1 MIANS
6 SSIIM
11 RKRTIYILLFVSLG
25 YNLHAQTTITGVV
38 SDSANIPVPNTA
50 VYISKTTIGTITDQ
64 KGAYSISIPRQGEFE
79 LTASF
84 IGYKTKSKIIF
95 ANGNR
100 QIINIKLSLNP
111 VLLNEVTVRSKNKY
125 SLNDY
130 TDFFKLFI
138 GDKENARNCKVVN
151 PGDLHLYRD
160 PGNNYLRGF
169 SIKPLNIINKALG
182 YSIIYDLIDFNYN
195 IKDSI
200 LIFSGYCYFKPM
212 QGSARIVR
220 KWNRNRLIAYY
231 GSRMHFLR
239 SLYSDSV
246 SSDNFKVFECKFD
259 SAKNIISPVNQFDFH
274 NLKPAI
280 KSQYLPLFSKTPLL
294 ITYTD
299 NHPELSSGILGF
311 QSQEYKSTLI
321 FSDTLKVFQNGN
333 YDNPNSVTWYGAMVN
348 DRVADMLP
356 SDYLTYSNASDQPVS
371 DRNVSKIENYLEHE
385 QNITCE
391 DQVFVHTDKN
401 KYRPGDTIYFQ
412 SYVRNTFSGA
422 FESSSTALYA
432 LLFNDQHQVVDSS
445 RFRITNATSPGLL
458 ALPIN
463 AKPGIYHLTAFT
475 SQMQNFDPLDAFH
488 FDLKVD
494 APQNQKM
501 NIEVRLN
508 KDIYHPGDTLEADL
522 KITDSNGNPSSQ
534 QSYKSSFIYKNY
546 LIDNEESKTNRD
558 GDSFIRFIIPD
569 SIHFITRMQISL
581 YNNKKERFQVKN
593 FSIPFSDEYID
604 LRFLPEG
611 GNLVAGLEQVIAFN
625 AVDIYG
631 EPLRVNGLLKNAN
644 GIVLDTVRSGPFGP
658 GKFSCKAENGMFL
671 ELTNGPRNQKIWPLP
686 VPDPSG
692 VCLSITPADKRSF
705 AIEVQSDSYKGDTII
720 VSGTMNLKQIFERK
734 LIMDRKQHL
743 VIKTDD
749 LPEGIAEVT
758 LFSKDL
764 KPVAERLVSVNA
776 DEHLRFTVKTDKPD
790 YSQGQE
796 AEVTVNVSDAD
807 GKPASGI
814 FSVSVVDSL
823 SGHDPTI
830 FTPGIAFALNYNPF
844 FPSNIPSAVLE
855 KGLENLPD
863 DQRDLIL
870 LTYGWCRFNWN
881 FDLTASNNKELVNYD
896 QLKMKLLYSSGKHL
910 ANRKLDLV
918 SLEGPS
924 IMHLKT
930 NKLGEISLPLASLPV
945 ITRSVTMIPDTKSSD
960 RVTGAMLSVPY
971 NEQYWKNKNMYLSQQ
986 TITTGLI
993 GNISLINKLS
1003 LNEKT
1008 IEIPEVSITATRKIE
1023 YINQYEELYKYAN
1036 VKSLPREKIY
1046 KLQTLEQAIRNIV
1059 PTCTI
1064 LDPPLP
1070 PAIYFRQSHSFFG
1083 GNVKV
1088 VIVLDG
1094 MQLDNGWELDE
1105 VRNIPP
1111 GQISSITV
1119 LDGTQGH
1126 IIYGEEASGGVIF
1139 INTNKS
1145 GFANIRTDW
1154 KTQDKNNNMLVPIK
1168 LFRPNIEFYNP
1179 ARSEIDNDPALKGR
1193 ATVYWNPEVY
1203 FDSKN
1208 PVQIKY
1214 INPLR
1219 SARMIITIN
1228 GVSLNNLIGTAK
1240 AGYRVNEIK

>member
-1 MIANS
+1 M
-6 SSIIM
+6 
-11 RKRTIYILLFVSLG
+11 LFVLVG
-25 YNLHAQTTITGVV
+25 YKLSAQTLITGIV
-38 SDSANIPVPNTA
+38 SDSVNIPVTNAA

-64 KGAYSISIPRQGEFE
+64 KGAYLISIPQQGEFE

-84 IGYKTKSKIIF
+84 IGYKTKSVIVF

-100 QIINIKLSLNP
+100 QVINIKLSLNP
-111 VLLNEVTVRSKNKY
+111 ILLNEVTVRSKNKY
-125 SLNDY
+125 SLKDC
-130 TDFFKLFI
+130 TDFFILFI
-138 GDKENARNCKVVN
+138 GENENSRSCKVVN
-151 PGDLHLYRD
+151 PEDLHLYRD
-160 PGNNYLRGF
+160 PNNNYLRGF
-169 SIKPLNIINKALG
+169 SVKPLKIENKALG
-182 YSIIYDLIDFNYN
+182 YSITYDLIDFNYN
-195 IKDSI
+195 LIDSI
-200 LIFSGYCYFKPM
+200 LRFSGYCYFRPM
-212 QGSARIVR
+212 KGSARNVR
-220 KWNRNRLIAYY
+220 KWNRNRLIAFY

-239 SLYSDSV
+239 SLYSDSI
-246 SSDNFKVFECKFD
+246 SSDNFKIFECNFD
-259 SAKNIISPVNQFDFH
+259 HLKNIISPVNQIDFH

-280 KSQYLPLFSKTPLL
+280 KSQYLPLYSKTPLL

-333 YDNPNSVTWYGAMVN
+333 YANPNSVTWYGSMVN

-356 SDYLTYSNASDQPVS
+356 ADFLPYSNTSNQPVS
-371 DRNVSKIENYLEHE
+371 DRNVSKIENWLEHE

-422 FESSSTALYA
+422 FESSSTAMYV

-445 RFRITNATSPGLL
+445 RFRITNATSPGWL

-463 AKPGIYHLTAFT
+463 TKSGIYHLTAFT

-488 FDLKVD
+488 LDLKVD
-494 APQNQKM
+494 VPQNQKM

-508 KDIYHPGDTLEADL
+508 KDVYHPGDTLEAGL
-522 KITDSNGNPSSQ
+522 KITDSNGKPSSQ
-534 QSYKSSFIYKNY
+534 QYFKSSFVYKNY
-546 LIDNEESKTNRD
+546 LIDNDESKTNRD

-593 FSIPFSDEYID
+593 FIIPFSDEYLD

-625 AVDIYG
+625 AVDRYG
-631 EPLRVNGLLKNAN
+631 EPLRVEGLLKNAN
-644 GIVLDTVRSGPFGP
+644 GVVLDTVISGPFGP
-658 GKFSCKAENGMFL
+658 GKFACKAENGMFL
-671 ELTNGPRNQKIWPLP
+671 ELTNGPGKQKTWPLP
-686 VPDPSG
+686 VPDPFG
-692 VCLSITPADKRSF
+692 ECLSITPVDRRSF
-705 AIEVQSDSYKGDTII
+705 AIEVQSDSYKGDTLI
-720 VSGTMNLKQIFERK
+720 VSGTMYLKQIFERK
-734 LIMDRKQHL
+734 LIMDKKQRL

-758 LFSKDL
+758 LFNKDL

-776 DEHLRFTVKTDKPD
+776 DEHLRFNVITNKPD
-790 YSQGQE
+790 YSPGQE
-796 AEVTVNVSDAD
+796 TEVTVNVTDAN
-807 GKPASGI
+807 GNPTSGI
-814 FSVSVVDSL
+814 FSVSVADSL

-830 FTPGIAFALNYNPF
+830 YTPGIAFSLIYNPF

-855 KGLENLPD
+855 KGFENLPD

-870 LTYGWCRFNWN
+870 MTYGWCRFNWN
-881 FDLTASNNKELVNYD
+881 FDLTASNNKGPVDYD

-924 IMHLKT
+924 IIHLTT
-930 NKLGEISLPLASLPV
+930 NKTGEISLPLTFLPV
-945 ITRSVTMIPDTKSSD
+945 ITSSVTMIPDPKSSD

-971 NEQYWKNKNMYLSQQ
+971 NEQYMKNKNMYLSQQ
-986 TITTGLI
+986 TLTTGLM

-1003 LNEKT
+1003 LSEKI
-1008 IEIPEVSITATRKIE
+1008 IEIPEVLISATRKIE
-1023 YINQYEELYKYAN
+1023 YINQYEELYNYAN

-1046 KLQTLEQAIRNIV
+1046 KFQTLGQAIRNIV
-1059 PTCTI
+1059 PTAI
-1064 LDPPLP
+1064 IQEPPLAP
-1070 PAIYFRQSHSFFG
+1070 VIYLRPSHSFFG
-1083 GNVKV
+1083 PRIQAM
-1088 VIVLDG
+1088 IVLDG
-1094 MQLDNGWELDE
+1094 MRLDKGWELDD
-1105 VRNIPP
+1105 VRSIPP
-1111 GQISSITV
+1111 DQIASISI
-1119 LDGTQGH
+1119 LDGPQGH
-1126 IIYGEEASGGVIF
+1126 TIYGEEASGGVVF

-1145 GFANIRTDW
+1145 GFVNIRTDW
-1154 KTQDKNNNMLVPIK
+1154 KTQDKSNNMLVPIK

-1179 ARSEIDNDPALKGR
+1179 TRSEIESDPAIKGR
-1193 ATVYWNPEVY
+1193 TTVYWNPEVY
-1203 FDSKN
+1203 FDGKN
-1208 PVQIKY
+1208 PVQLKY

-1228 GVSLNNLIGTAK
+1228 CVSLSNLIGTAK
-1240 AGYRVNEIK
+1240 ISYSVHENE

>member
-1 MIANS
+1 
-6 SSIIM
+6 M
-11 RKRTIYILLFVSLG
+11 RNRIVFIVLFVLVG
-25 YNLHAQTTITGVV
+25 YNLSAQTLITGIV
-38 SDSANIPVPNTA
+38 SDSANIPIPNAA

-64 KGAYSISIPRQGEFE
+64 KGSYSISIPQQGEFE

-84 IGYKTKSKIIF
+84 IGYKTKSMIIF

-111 VLLNEVTVRSKNKY
+111 VLLNEVTVRSKNKL

-130 TDFFKLFI
+130 SDFFRLFI
-138 GDKENARNCKVVN
+138 GEKENARSCKVVN
-151 PGDLHLYRD
+151 PEDLRLYKD
-160 PGNNYLRGF
+160 SENNYLRGF
-169 SIKPLNIINKALG
+169 SVRPLNIENKALG
-182 YSIIYDLIDFNYN
+182 YSITYDLIDFNYN
-195 IKDSI
+195 LRDSI
-200 LIFSGYCYFKPM
+200 LKFSGYCYFKPM
-212 QGSARIVR
+212 KGSARIIK
-220 KWNRNRLIAYY
+220 KWSRNRLIAYY
-231 GSRMHFLR
+231 GSRMNFLR

-246 SSDNFKVFECKFD
+246 SSDNFKVFECNFD
-259 SAKNIISPVNQFDFH
+259 HVKNIISPTNQIDFH

-280 KSQYLPLFSKTPLL
+280 KSQYLALYSKTPLL

-311 QSQEYKSTLI
+311 QSQESKSTLI

-356 SDYLTYSNASDQPVS
+356 SDFLPYSSTSEPVS
-371 DRNVSKIENYLEHE
+371 ERSVSMIEKYLEHE
-385 QNITCE
+385 QNTTSE

-401 KYRPGDTIYFQ
+401 KYRPEDTIYFQ
-412 SYVRNTFSGA
+412 SYVRNSFSGA

-445 RFRITNATSPGLL
+445 RFRITNATSPGWLSI
-458 ALPIN
+458 PID

-488 FDLKVD
+488 LDLKVD
-494 APQNQKM
+494 APQTQKM

-522 KITDSNGNPSSQ
+522 KITDSNGKPSSQ
-534 QSYKSSFIYKNY
+534 QNFKSTFIYKNY
-546 LIDNEESKTNRD
+546 LIDNEESRTNRD
-558 GDSFIRFIIPD
+558 GNSFIRFIIPD

-593 FSIPFSDEYID
+593 FSIPFSDEYLD

-611 GNLVAGLEQVIAFN
+611 GNLVAGLEQIIGFN
-625 AVDIYG
+625 AVDRYG
-631 EPLRVNGLLKNAN
+631 EPVKVEGLLKNAN

-658 GKFSCKAENGMFL
+658 GKFSCKAEKGMFL
-671 ELTNGPRNQKIWPLP
+671 ELNNVPDKNKIWPLP
-686 VPDPSG
+686 VPDTSG
-692 VCLSITPADKRSF
+692 ECLSIKPVDKRSF
-705 AIEVQSDSYKGDTII
+705 AIEVQSDSYKGDTLII
-720 VSGTMNLKQIFERK
+720 SGTMNLKQIFERK
-734 LIMDRKQHL
+734 LIMDKKQRL

-758 LFSKDL
+758 LFKNDL
-764 KPVAERLVSVNA
+764 KPVAERLVSVNS
-776 DEHLRFTVKTDKPD
+776 DEHLRFTVKTDRPY
-790 YSQGQE
+790 YSPGQE
-796 AEVTVNVSDAD
+796 AEVTVNVTDAD
-807 GKPASGI
+807 GNPASGI

-823 SGHDPTI
+823 SGHDPSI

-863 DQRDLIL
+863 DQFDLIL

-881 FDLTASNNKELVNYD
+881 FDLTAPNNKELVNYD
-896 QLKMKLLYSSGKHL
+896 QLKMKLLYSSGKHM

-930 NKLGEISLPLASLPV
+930 DKLGEISLPLTSLPV

-960 RVTGAMLSVPY
+960 RVAGAMLSVPY
-971 NEQYWKNKNMYLSQQ
+971 NEQYMKNKNTYLSQQ

-993 GNISLINKLS
+993 GNISHINKLS
-1003 LNEKT
+1003 LSEKT

-1036 VKSLPREKIY
+1036 VKSLSREKI
-1046 KLQTLEQAIRNIV
+1046 KEFKTLENTIRSLVNPYRVDKIDIYHPEGNIYLR
-1059 PTCTI
+1059 P
-1064 LDPPLP
+1064 
-1070 PAIYFRQSHSFFG
+1070 SHSFFG
-1083 GNVKV
+1083 PPVAA
-1088 VIVLDG
+1088 IFVLDG
-1094 MQLDNGWELDE
+1094 MPLFNSGWRIVHD
-1105 VRNIPP
+1105 IPP
-1111 GQISSITV
+1111 YQISSISI

-1126 IIYGEEASGGVIF
+1126 TIYGEEASGGVIL

-1145 GFANIRTDW
+1145 GFTNIRTDW
-1154 KTQDKNNNMLVPIK
+1154 KTQDKSNNMLVPIK

-1179 ARSEIDNDPALKGR
+1179 TRSEIENDPALNGR
-1193 ATVYWNPEVY
+1193 ATVYWNPEIY
-1203 FDSKN
+1203 FNGQN
-1208 PVQIKY
+1208 PVKIKY

-1219 SARMIITIN
+1219 NAKMRIVIN
-1228 GVSLNNLIGTAK
+1228 GVSLNYMIGNQIDSYSVK
-1240 AGYRVNEIK
+1240 ENN

>member
-1 MIANS
+1 M
-6 SSIIM
+6 IM
-11 RKRTIYILLFVSLG
+11 RNRIIIVALLVLFG
-25 YNLHAQTTITGVV
+25 YKLSAQTIITGIV
-38 SDSANIPVPNTA
+38 SDSVNIPVPNAA
-50 VYISKTTIGTITDQ
+50 VYISKTTIGTFTDQ
-64 KGAYSISIPRQGEFE
+64 KGAYSISIPQQGEFE

-84 IGYKTKSKIIF
+84 IGYKTKSVIIF

-125 SLNDY
+125 SLKDY

-138 GDKENARNCKVVN
+138 GENENAKNCKIFN
-151 PGDLHLYRD
+151 PEDLHLYRD
-160 PGNNYLRGF
+160 PDNNYLRGF
-169 SIKPLNIINKALG
+169 SVKPLKIENKGLG
-182 YSIIYDLIDFNYN
+182 YSITYDLIDFNYN
-195 IKDSI
+195 LRDSI
-200 LIFSGYCYFKPM
+200 LRFSGYFYFKLM
-212 QGSARIVR
+212 QGSSRNVR

-246 SSDNFKVFECKFD
+246 SSDNFKVFGCKFD
-259 SAKNIISPVNQFDFH
+259 SVKDIISPVNQIDFH

-280 KSQYLPLFSKTPLL
+280 ESQYLPLYSKAPLL

-311 QSQEYKSTLI
+311 QSQQYKSTLI

-356 SDYLTYSNASDQPVS
+356 SDFLTYSNTSNQPVS
-371 DRNVSKIENYLEHE
+371 DRDVSKIENYLEHE

-422 FESSSTALYA
+422 FESSSTAMYD

-445 RFRITNATSPGLL
+445 RFRITNATSPGWLSI
-458 ALPIN
+458 PID
-463 AKPGIYHLTAFT
+463 AKPGIYHLTSFT
-475 SQMQNFDPLDAFH
+475 SLMQNFDPLDAFH
-488 FDLKVD
+488 LDLKVD

-508 KDIYHPGDTLEADL
+508 KNNYHPGDTLEADL

-534 QSYKSSFIYKNY
+534 QSFKSSFIYKNY
-546 LIDNEESKTNRD
+546 LIDNDEYKTNKY
-558 GDSFIRFIIPD
+558 GNSFIRFIIPD

-593 FSIPFSDEYID
+593 FSIPFSDEYLD

-611 GNLVAGLEQVIAFN
+611 GNLVAGLEQVIGFN
-625 AVDIYG
+625 AVDRNG
-631 EPLRVNGLLKNAN
+631 ESVEVEGLLKNTN
-644 GIVLDTVRSGPFGP
+644 GIILDTVRSGPFGP
-658 GKFSCKAENGMFL
+658 GKFSCKTENGMFL
-671 ELTNGPRNQKIWPLP
+671 ELTNVPGKNKIWPLP

-692 VCLSITPADKRSF
+692 ECLSITPVDKRSF
-705 AIEVQSDSYKGDTII
+705 AIEVQSDSYKGDTLF

-734 LIMDRKQHL
+734 LIMDRKQRL

-776 DEHLRFTVKTDKPD
+776 DEHLRFTVKTDKPY
-790 YSQGQE
+790 YSPGQE
-796 AEVTVNVSDAD
+796 AEVTVNVSDAE
-807 GKPASGI
+807 GNPSSGI

-881 FDLTASNNKELVNYD
+881 FDLTASNYKEPVNYD
-896 QLKMKLLYSSGKHL
+896 QLKIKLLYSSGKHL
-910 ANRKLDLV
+910 ANRKLNLI
-918 SLEGPS
+918 SLEDPS

-930 NKLGEISLPLASLPV
+930 NKLGEISLPLASLPGM
-945 ITRSVTMIPDTKSSD
+945 TRSVTMIPDTKSSD
-960 RVTGAMLSVPY
+960 RVTGAMLSIPY
-971 NEQYWKNKNMYLSQQ
+971 NEQYMKNKNMYLSQQ

-1003 LNEKT
+1003 LSEKT
-1008 IEIPEVSITATRKIE
+1008 IEIPEVLITATRKIE
-1023 YINQYEELYKYAN
+1023 YINQYEEVYKYAN
-1036 VKSLPREKIY
+1036 MKSLSH
-1046 KLQTLEQAIRNIV
+1046 EQLLSANSIAVAIRRLVNPYLMEDV
-1059 PTCTI
+1059 DAFHPGA
-1064 LDPPLP
+1064 
-1070 PAIYFRQSHSFFG
+1070 AIYLHPRHSFFG
-1083 GNVKV
+1083 ANIKV
-1088 VIVLDG
+1088 MFVLDG
-1094 MQLDNGWELDE
+1094 MPLHVDNAWQRINDLNPE
-1105 VRNIPP
+1105 
-1111 GQISSITV
+1111 QIASISV
-1119 LDGTQGH
+1119 LEGDQGH
-1126 IIYGEEASGGVIF
+1126 VIYGEEAIGGVVF
-1139 INTNKS
+1139 VNTYYPGLSK
-1145 GFANIRTDW
+1145 IRTDW

-1179 ARSEIDNDPALKGR
+1179 TRSEIDNDPALKGR

-1203 FDSKN
+1203 FDGKK

-1228 GVSLNNLIGTAK
+1228 CVSLNNLLGTVK
-1240 AGYRVNEIK
+1240 TGYWVHEIK

>member
-1 MIANS
+1 M
-6 SSIIM
+6 IM
-11 RKRTIYILLFVSLG
+11 RNRIVFIVLFVLVG
-25 YNLHAQTTITGVV
+25 YKLSAQTLITGIV
-38 SDSANIPVPNTA
+38 SDSVNIPVPNAA

-64 KGAYSISIPRQGEFE
+64 KGAYSISIPLQGEFE
-79 LTASF
+79 LTASL
-84 IGYKTKSKIIF
+84 IGYKTKSVIIY

-100 QIINIKLSLNP
+100 QVINIKLSLNP
-111 VLLNEVTVRSKNKY
+111 VLLNEVTVSSKNKL

-138 GDKENARNCKVVN
+138 GEKENARSCKVVN
-151 PGDLHLYRD
+151 PGDLHLYKD

-169 SIKPLNIINKALG
+169 SVRPLNIENKALG
-182 YSIIYDLIDFNYN
+182 YSITYDLIDFNYN
-195 IKDSI
+195 LRDSI
-200 LIFSGYCYFKPM
+200 LKFSGYCYFKPM
-212 QGSARIVR
+212 KGSARIIK
-220 KWNRNRLIAYY
+220 KWSRNRLIAYY
-231 GSRMHFLR
+231 GSRMNFLR

-246 SSDNFKVFECKFD
+246 SSDNFKVFECNFD
-259 SAKNIISPVNQFDFH
+259 HVKNIISPTNQIDFH

-280 KSQYLPLFSKTPLL
+280 KSQYLPLYSKTPLL

-299 NHPELSSGILGF
+299 SHPELSSGILGF
-311 QSQEYKSTLI
+311 QSQEFKSTLI

-356 SDYLTYSNASDQPVS
+356 SDFLPYSGTSEPVS
-371 DRNVSKIENYLEHE
+371 ERSVSKIEKYLEQE
-385 QNITCE
+385 QNTTCE
-391 DQVFVHTDKN
+391 DLVFVHTDKN
-401 KYRPGDTIYFQ
+401 RYRHGDTIYFQ
-412 SYVRNTFSGA
+412 SYIRNTFSGA
-422 FESSSTALYA
+422 FESSSTAMYS

-445 RFRITNATSPGLL
+445 RFRITNATSPGWLSI
-458 ALPIN
+458 PID

-488 FDLKVD
+488 LDLKVD

-522 KITDSNGNPSSQ
+522 EITDSNGKPSSQ
-534 QSYKSSFIYKNY
+534 QYFKSSFIYKNY
-546 LIDNEESKTNRD
+546 LIDNDESRTNRD
-558 GDSFIRFIIPD
+558 GNSFIRFIIPD

-593 FSIPFSDEYID
+593 FSIPFSEEYLD

-611 GNLVAGLEQVIAFN
+611 GNLVAGLEQVIGFN
-625 AVDIYG
+625 AVDRNG
-631 EPLRVNGLLKNAN
+631 EPVEVEGLLKNAK

-658 GKFSCKAENGMFL
+658 GKFTCQAENGMFL
-671 ELTNGPRNQKIWPLP
+671 ELTNGSEKQKIWPLP
-686 VPDPSG
+686 VPDTSG
-692 VCLSITPADKRSF
+692 ECLSIKPVDKRSF
-705 AIEVQSDSYKGDTII
+705 AIEVQSDSYKSDTLII
-720 VSGTMNLKQIFERK
+720 SGTMNLKQIFERK
-734 LIMDRKQHL
+734 LIMDKKQRL

-758 LFSKDL
+758 LFSNDL

-776 DEHLRFTVKTDKPD
+776 DEHLRITVKTDKPY
-790 YSQGQE
+790 YSPGQE
-796 AEVTVNVSDAD
+796 AEVTVNVTDDS
-807 GKPASGI
+807 GNPAAGI

-830 FTPGIAFALNYNPF
+830 FTPGIAFSLNYNPF

-870 LTYGWCRFNWN
+870 MTYGWCRFNWN
-881 FDLTASNNKELVNYD
+881 FDLIASNNKEPVNYD
-896 QLKMKLLYSSGKHL
+896 QLKMKLLYSSGKKL

-924 IMHLKT
+924 IIHLKT
-930 NKLGEISLPLASLPV
+930 NELGEISLPLASLPG
-945 ITRSVTMIPDTKSSD
+945 ITRSVTIIPDTKSSE

-986 TITTGLI
+986 TITAGLM

-1003 LNEKT
+1003 LSEKT

-1023 YINQYEELYKYAN
+1023 YINQYEELYKYAII
-1036 VKSLPREKIY
+1036 KSLPREKIY
-1046 KLQTLEQAIRNIV
+1046 ESQTLAQAIRNIV
-1059 PTCTI
+1059 PSAHI
-1064 LDPPLP
+1064 GEPPLP
-1070 PAIYFRQSHSFFG
+1070 PFIFFRQNHSFFG
-1083 GNVKV
+1083 GNVPV
-1088 VIVLDG
+1088 MIVLDG
-1094 MQLDNGWELDE
+1094 MSLDNGWEQ
-1105 VRNIPP
+1105 VRTLPP
-1111 GQISSITV
+1111 NQLSSISV
-1119 LDGTQGH
+1119 LNGTQGH

-1154 KTQDKNNNMLVPIK
+1154 KTQDKSNNMLVPIK

-1179 ARSEIDNDPALKGR
+1179 TRSEIESDSALKGR
-1193 ATVYWNPEVY
+1193 ATVYWNPELS
-1203 FDSKN
+1203 FDGKD
-1208 PVQIKY
+1208 PVRIKY
-1214 INPLR
+1214 INPVR

-1228 GVSLNNLIGTAK
+1228 CVSLNNLIGTAK
-1240 AGYRVNEIK
+1240 AGYWVNETK